1 LSTIFMVVK
10 SFPRKPVRMKK
21 NFEKIFWL
29 KIFYGCKIISSKTG
43 LNEKKI
49 LRKRFGQEFLWFQ
62 NHFFENRLA

>member
-1 LSTIFMVVK
+1 
-10 SFPRKPVRMKK
+10 MKK